1 MRLAATIP
9 AVFAPQLLFLAA
21 VAISGDLVFIYDVRD
36 DGGRFAIVVVVAFVV
51 GTVMASSIL
60 AWLERDDPATA
71 RFLLAVAAALTM
83 LSAMGMAAGIFVIGL
98 LSACGVFFLMSLPVL
113 ALAAWNA
120 RTV

>member
-21 VAISGDLVFIYDVRD
+21 VAISGDLVFVYDVRD
-36 DGGRFAIVVVVAFVV
+36 DVGRFVIVVVVAFVV
-51 GTVMASSIL
+51 GTVTASSFF
-60 AWLERDDPATA
+60 AWLERDDPVTA
-71 RFLLAVAAALTM
+71 RCLLVVAVLSTT

>member
-21 VAISGDLVFIYDVRD
+21 TAVSEDLFLVHEVT
-36 DGGRFAIVVVVAFVV
+36 GSSGRFAIVVVVAFVV
-51 GTVMASSIL
+51 GVVMASSIF

-71 RFLLAVAAALTM
+71 RFLLAVAAASTM